1 MIRRYSDVFEVP
13 LSDVV
18 KFYLLHFREE
28 KNSVYGVNAAAKLY
42 KICGG
47 KSSYDAKLYKKG
59 NRDRITKII
68 VPVKDMML
76 ICFNGGR
83 STVRLDFLKD
93 QVRWLSIYNN
103 DATEYETRRVYVDPL
118 MTLSIKDYM
127 KKDGWINED

>member
-18 KFYLLHFREE
+18 KFYLLYSKEE
-28 KNSVYGVNAAAKLY
+28 ENSVR
-42 KICGG
+42 GG

-68 VPVKDMML
+68 VPVKDLML

-103 DATEYETRRVYVDPL
+103 DASDYETRRIYVDPL